1 MLQDTDALRW
11 SSFFGLR
18 GFLSSISTSDSSRE
32 LILSSAR
39 SDDFF
44 HPCRMLFL
52 WSLHQWLWFVR
63 SFHGYLP
70 ARPCGILY
78 QWCQTFSVY
87 QFIFAY
93 WDPKFQMNKIFLHR
107 KWVHCHMV
115 QTVSGL
121 NYVYKVPR
129 IEHSHTAPRLFE
141 TQKFKFS
148 TIYFQQDALNH
159 Y

>member
-18 GFLSSISTSDSSRE
+18 GFLSSISTSESSRE

-63 SFHGYLP
+63 SFHGYLF

-78 QWCQTFSVY
+78 QWCQTFFSVS
-87 QFIFAY
+87 IKFAY
-93 WDPKFQMNKIFLHR
+93 WDPKFQMK
-107 KWVHCHMV
+107 
-115 QTVSGL
+115 
-121 NYVYKVPR
+121 YKYFCTENGFIVTWCKPR
-129 IEHSHTAPRLFE
+129 IKLCIQSSQNWTFKHSPLEFLRFRCLIVQWFI
-141 TQKFKFS
+141 F
-148 TIYFQQDALNH
+148 IRMR
-159 Y
+159 